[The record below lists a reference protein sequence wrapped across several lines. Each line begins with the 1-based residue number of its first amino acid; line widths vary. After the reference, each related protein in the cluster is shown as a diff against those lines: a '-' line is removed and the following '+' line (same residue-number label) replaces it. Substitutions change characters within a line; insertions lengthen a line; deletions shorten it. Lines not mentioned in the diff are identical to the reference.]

1 MPQVGKFKGLLKLK
15 VRIKAKTGLH
25 IGGAKEN
32 VEIGGIDNIV
42 EKLKIYRTEK
52 EINGKREFREVPYI
66 PGSSLKGK
74 LRSLLEWVEHPFN
87 QQGQRESQVIALT
100 YKGHPCKCGKCMI
113 CKLFGGHQASGK
125 EPVRLRFDDFYP
137 TDDTIEMWENTLEGV
152 YTEIKVENTI
162 DRISSRSSNLRHTER
177 VIAGSE
183 FEGYI
188 TCRIFEGDSYE
199 DFFKLIKTGLEM
211 LEDDYLGG
219 SGSRGYGRVEIRIE
233 DIEYKAVE
241 NGEYKKK
248 DQDNVINKAKE
259 VFAELINKEV
269 KNVSA

>member
-1 MPQVGKFKGLLKLK
+1 MPEVGKFKGLLKLK

-25 IGGAKEN
+25 IGGTKEN

-42 EKLKIYRTEK
+42 EKLKIYRTDE
-52 EINGKREFREVPYI
+52 EINGKKEFRDVPYI

-74 LRSLLEWVEHPFN
+74 LRSLLEWVEHPMDH
-87 QQGQRESQVIALT
+87 QGQKGNQVIALS
-100 YKGHPCKCGKCMI
+100 YDGHPCRCGKCMV
-113 CKLFGGHQASGK
+113 CKLFGGHQASGE
-125 EPVRLRFDDFYP
+125 EPVRLRFEDFYP
-137 TDDTIEMWENTLEGV
+137 VPETIRMWENTLEGG

-162 DRISSRSSNLRHTER
+162 HRIKGQAFNPRHTER

-199 DFFKLIKTGLEM
+199 EFLKLIKTSFEM

-219 SGSRGYGRVEIRIE
+219 SGSRGYGRVEIKIE

-248 DQDNVINKAKE
+248 EQDSVINSAKE
-259 VFAELINKEV
+259 VFKEFMSKEAE
-269 KNVSA
+269 NVCA